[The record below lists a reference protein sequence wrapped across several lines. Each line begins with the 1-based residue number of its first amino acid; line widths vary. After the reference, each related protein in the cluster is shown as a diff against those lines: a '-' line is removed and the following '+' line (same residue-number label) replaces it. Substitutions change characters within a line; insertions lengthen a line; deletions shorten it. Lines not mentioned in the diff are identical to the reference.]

1 MKTFSNLINE
11 SNKIEVTRN
20 VVLTLSNGSKIEC
33 KITVDDISEEFATQT
48 ILDELRDQTIVH
60 VDIQDEDINGGG
72 NNSDMFVDEDE
83 EDVVSMCSF
92 IIDKH
97 CLDELIVCDKYAIVN
112 FLKDEDCVDSA
123 FINATGDICIDT
135 ESRYAEYLETELSRF
150 CDNEVEFKLIRK

>member
-1 MKTFSNLINE
+1 MKTFSHLIKE

-60 VDIQDEDINGGG
+60 VDIQDEDVSGYNHTEE
-72 NNSDMFVDEDE
+72 FE
-83 EDVVSMCSF
+83 EDVVSTCSY

-123 FINATGDICIDT
+123 FINAAGDICIET
-135 ESRYAEYLETELSRF
+135 ESSYVDYLEKELTNF
-150 CDNEVEFKLIRK
+150 CENEVDFKLIRK